1 MCFKLTLVILIVC
14 LFATCLFTVCLFT
27 VCFFTDMPLYRVPAE
42 SNVSKPNFSFNVFY
56 NWSLLEQC
64 TTAKITN
71 SAKLLKKVLLFY
83 SIFFILGGDQ
93 PVQENVQRC
102 ANWTQPIQATM
113 HTRYNFNI
121 FFKKNSLWIFKSFCS
136 HSSMGSGV
144 TRKDRV
150 QRCPD
155 KGKLTCETESLKYL
169 KVAWLFFMLH
179 TVRNHQFLS
188 QNSIFQNS
196 SKYCK

>member
-1 MCFKLTLVILIVC
+1 MTNSIN
-14 LFATCLFTVCLFT
+14 
-27 VCFFTDMPLYRVPAE
+27 VP
-42 SNVSKPNFSFNVFY
+42 
-56 NWSLLEQC
+56 LLEQC

-121 FFKKNSLWIFKSFCS
+121 FSRKILFEFSNLFVAIRQWDQALREKTEYKDALTKVSWLVKLRAWNTWKLHGFFSCYTLFETTNFYPKIQFFRTVQNIVNKNFWAKKISKKSLIFS
-136 HSSMGSGV
+136 
-144 TRKDRV
+144 TTI
-150 QRCPD
+150 Q
-155 KGKLTCETESLKYL
+155 LT
-169 KVAWLFFMLH
+169 
-179 TVRNHQFLS
+179 
-188 QNSIFQNS
+188 I
-196 SKYCK
+196 